1 MKPKPAPMFHY
12 SAACAESDPFS
23 WLEQPGTG
31 VMQFDSHADAL
42 AAMQL
47 LATPAAS
54 NTVQ

>member
-1 MKPKPAPMFHY
+1 MKPKTPQPTVHLPQAPH
-12 SAACAESDPFS
+12 PF
-23 WLEQPGTG
+23 TG
-31 VMQFDSHADAL
+31 SMEPHAVWQFDSHADAL